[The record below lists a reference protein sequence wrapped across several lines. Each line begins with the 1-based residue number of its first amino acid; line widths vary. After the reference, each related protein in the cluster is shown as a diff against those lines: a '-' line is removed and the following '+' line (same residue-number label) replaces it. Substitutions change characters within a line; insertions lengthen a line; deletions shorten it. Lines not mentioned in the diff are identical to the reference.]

1 MSENRLAR
9 REFLHLSA
17 MAAAGAALIACQP
30 QTVVVKETVP
40 VEVTKIVA
48 GTKEVVTKEVIK
60 EVTKEVTKVVEV
72 EKVVTA
78 TPLPM
83 PEQTDESPMLRKL
96 VEAGSLPPL
105 DERLP
110 VDPRVLTPVDE
121 TGQFGGTLRYVHTS
135 PDMGHLKLTIAY
147 DAPAV
152 MNANFTE
159 YIPNLLSK
167 WEFANEG
174 KTLIIYFRK
183 GVKWSDGEPFT
194 TDDLKFWWED
204 LALEEAYQVIP
215 VPWWLFDY
223 KTGNQGQVEFLDDY
237 TVSFTFDSPCW
248 LLPGTLGS
256 GFWEWEPMMKPKH
269 YLQQFHPTYTP
280 ASTWDDFQNQDHW
293 NLNPD
298 YPVTHAWHV
307 TSYTPGQRVVLERS
321 PFYWKVDTD
330 GNQLPYID
338 RFDSREVPN
347 KELRLI
353 QVAAGEYDMTVRGV
367 ADPKMYSILK
377 EQESKGNYHVV
388 LYFACGVVAPHYTVD
403 QNYVD
408 DEWMR
413 GLLRDHRFM
422 MALSH
427 AIDRDQVNETLW
439 DGLLDLTQA
448 TIGEQS
454 WHFQSP
460 AGQEIHDE
468 WKHAYIE
475 YDPDK
480 AGTLLDE
487 IGLTNVDAEGF
498 RTKPDGSK
506 LEIVF
511 DIADEGNAEGAVMLQ
526 KFWQAIGLRILLNS
540 VYGTP
545 QAEVRH
551 VAGVWQIGG
560 LTAMGE
566 FDLFHYP
573 DEVFPIR
580 PYRAHPMVGQW
591 YATGGKEGWAPE
603 PDSPEA
609 QLIAIYEK
617 IMQEPDLE
625 KGHALVHQAVRI
637 HIDNGPFIGAA
648 VGNARIPVVINN
660 NLRNVLEY
668 GITGPWA
675 ISCPGNLNPEQWFF
689 KA

>member
-83 PEQTDESPMLRKL
+83 PEQTEESPMLRKL

-110 VDPRVLTPVDE
+110 VDPRVLTPVDQ
-121 TGQFGGTLRYVHTS
+121 TGEFGGTLRHVHTS

-147 DAPAV
+147 DTPAV

-167 WEFANEG
+167 WEFANDG
-174 KTLIIYFRK
+174 KTLVIYFRK

-194 TDDLKFWWED
+194 MDDLKFWWED
-204 LALEEAYQVIP
+204 LAQEEAYQVIP

-237 TVSFTFDSPCW
+237 TVSFSFDSPSW

-293 NLNPD
+293 NYNPD
-298 YPVTHAWHV
+298 YPVTHGWHV
-307 TSYTPGQRVVLERS
+307 SSYTPGQRVVLERS

-367 ADPKMYSILK
+367 ADPKVYSILK

-413 GLLRDHRFM
+413 GLLRDHRFL

-439 DGLLDLTQA
+439 DGLLDLSQA

-460 AGQEIHDE
+460 AGQQIHDE

-475 YDPDK
+475 YDPDQ
-480 AGTLLDE
+480 AGALLDE
-487 IGLTNVDAEGF
+487 IGLTNVDDEGF

-603 PDSPEA
+603 PGSPEA
-609 QLIAIYEK
+609 QLIAIYEQ

-689 KA
+689 SA